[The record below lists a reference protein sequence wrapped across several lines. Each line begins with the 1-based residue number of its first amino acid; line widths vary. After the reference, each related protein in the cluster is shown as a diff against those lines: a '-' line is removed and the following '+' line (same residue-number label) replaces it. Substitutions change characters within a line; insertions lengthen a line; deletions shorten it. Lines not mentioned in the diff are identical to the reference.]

1 VSIGGQIPK
10 DADNDEQRPIFDRLS
25 LAVLARYPM
34 SSAVIAGSLFVC
46 LVGVALLG
54 RRVHRYLPED
64 HLSADSKDAVKLAM
78 GLVATMTALL
88 LGLLISSAKGTYD
101 TVRSEVMQMAAKVA
115 FLDRVLALY
124 GPEAADAR
132 RECRDDV
139 ADAVRRMWPA
149 ERREV
154 AQVAPNEQAGDAFYV
169 TIQHL
174 SPHDDSQRALKTQV
188 GTLMVDLA
196 QLRSL
201 LQAQAI
207 PSISR
212 PLLIALVS
220 WLVVIFFGFSL
231 VAPPNATTTL
241 ALVASAFSVA
251 CAVFLILELDHPLGG
266 LIRVPSEPMVNV
278 LNHLAK

>member
-1 VSIGGQIPK
+1 MITALTAAILFIG
-10 DADNDEQRPIFDRLS
+10 
-25 LAVLARYPM
+25 
-34 SSAVIAGSLFVC
+34 

-54 RRVHRYLPED
+54 RRVRRYLPED

-78 GLVATMTALL
+78 CLVATMTALL

-101 TVRSEVMQMAAKVA
+101 TVRSEVMQMVSKVE

-124 GPEAADAR
+124 GPEAATAR
-132 RECRDDV
+132 GELRDGV
-139 ADAVRRMWPA
+139 ADAVRRMWPE
-149 ERREV
+149 ERSGP
-154 AQVAPNEQAGDAFYV
+154 AQLAPNEQMGDAFYV
-169 TIQHL
+169 AVHHL
-174 SPHDDSQRALKTQV
+174 SPHDDSQRALKTEAA
-188 GTLMVDLA
+188 TLMVELG

-201 LQAQAI
+201 LQVQAI

-220 WLVVIFFGFSL
+220 WLVVIFLGFSV

-251 CAVFLILELDHPLGG
+251 CAVFLILELDHPLSG
-266 LIRVPSEPMVNV
+266 LIRIPSGPMVSV

>member
-1 VSIGGQIPK
+1 MITAIT
-10 DADNDEQRPIFDRLS
+10 
-25 LAVLARYPM
+25 
-34 SSAVIAGSLFVC
+34 AVILFVC
-46 LVGVALLG
+46 LVGITLLG
-54 RRVHRYLPED
+54 RRVRRYLPED
-64 HLSADSKDAVKLAM
+64 HLSADSRDAVKLAM

-101 TVRSEVMQMAAKVA
+101 TVRTEMMQMAAKVG

-124 GPEAADAR
+124 GPEAVGAR
-132 RECRDDV
+132 GECRDAV
-139 ADAVRRMWPA
+139 ADAVRRMWPG
-149 ERREV
+149 ERGER
-154 AQVAPNEQAGDAFYV
+154 AQLAPNKQMGDAFYV
-169 TIQHL
+169 AVHRL
-174 SPHDDSQRALKTQV
+174 SPRDDSQRALKTEAV
-188 GTLMVDLA
+188 NLMVDLG

-207 PSISR
+207 PSITR

-220 WLVVIFFGFSL
+220 WLVVIFLGFSV

-266 LIRVPSEPMVNV
+266 LIRIPSEPMINV
-278 LNHLAK
+278 LNELAK

>member
-1 VSIGGQIPK
+1 M
-10 DADNDEQRPIFDRLS
+10 NT
-25 LAVLARYPM
+25 AVVA
-34 SSAVIAGSLFVC
+34 AILFVC

-88 LGLLISSAKGTYD
+88 LGLLISSAKDTYD
-101 TVRSEVMQMAAKVA
+101 TVRSEVMQMAGKVA
-115 FLDRVLALY
+115 FLDRVLAFY
-124 GPEAADAR
+124 GPEAATAR
-132 RECRDDV
+132 GECRDAV
-139 ADAVRRMWPA
+139 AEGVRRMWPG
-149 ERREV
+149 ERGGPS
-154 AQVAPNEQAGDAFYV
+154 QLAPDEQMGDAFYAAV
-169 TIQHL
+169 HRL
-174 SPHDDSQRALKTQV
+174 SPHDDSQRALKTEAA
-188 GTLMVDLA
+188 TLMVDLG

-266 LIRVPSEPMVNV
+266 LIRIPSEPMINV

>member
-1 VSIGGQIPK
+1 MYTTLTAAILFIG
-10 DADNDEQRPIFDRLS
+10 
-25 LAVLARYPM
+25 
-34 SSAVIAGSLFVC
+34 
-46 LVGVALLG
+46 LVGVVLLG
-54 RRVHRYLPED
+54 RRVRRYLPED

-88 LGLLISSAKGTYD
+88 LGLLVSSAKGTYD
-101 TVRSEVMQMAAKVA
+101 TVRAEVMQMTAKVA

-124 GPEAADAR
+124 GPEAATAR
-132 RECRDDV
+132 GECRDAV
-139 ADAVRRMWPA
+139 ADAVRRMWPG
-149 ERREV
+149 ERGGP
-154 AQVAPNEQAGDAFYV
+154 AQLAPNEQLGDAFYV
-169 TIQHL
+169 AIHRL
-174 SPHDDSQRALKTQV
+174 SPHDDSQRTLKTEAA
-188 GTLMVDLA
+188 TLMVELG

-201 LQAQAI
+201 LQVQAI

-266 LIRVPSEPMVNV
+266 LIRIPSEPMINV
-278 LNHLAK
+278 LSHLAK